1 MGLTLWTV
9 EGTVR
14 AHQSPDL
21 EHSCTQAQGQALCS
35 LNDSNLYEG
44 KTLPST
50 PDFVLE
56 VAARGVLWDT
66 HNIHE
71 ATSSGIKVI
80 SQITLELC
88 TVTC

>member
-1 MGLTLWTV
+1 M
-9 EGTVR
+9 R

-21 EHSCTQAQGQALCS
+21 EHSCTQVQGQALCS
-35 LNDSNLYEG
+35 LTDSNLYEG
-44 KTLPST
+44 NILLST
-50 PDFVLE
+50 ADF

-71 ATSSGIKVI
+71 ATSSGIKVV